1 VSVPLGLGIPGAR
14 SGSAAGRPLRHRHLY
29 LGDEAEKQA
38 LLLSGPEAF
47 FTTSTYDWS
56 PLVVI
61 RLEPIDI
68 TRLRG

>member
-1 VSVPLGLGIPGAR
+1 MPLTRYFAGGAKGGAKGTR
-14 SGSAAGRPLRHRHLY
+14 TSPSRAT
-29 LGDEAEKQA
+29 
-38 LLLSGPEAF
+38 
-47 FTTSTYDWS
+47 TTSTYDWS